1 MAFSIPTDF
10 AGAFGLLCGLLDER
24 PLDLVRLRACFL
36 SLDAY
41 AAAHPGTAWPLV
53 LVATDGTRRPLA
65 TVEDLLLHMSLD
77 LLPRN

>member
-1 MAFSIPTDF
+1 MAISVPADF
-10 AGAFGLLCGLLDER
+10 AGAFGLLCGLLNER
-24 PLDLVRLRACFL
+24 PLDLVQLRACFS

-53 LVATDGTRRPLA
+53 LVATDGTARPLA

-77 LLPRN
+77 LLPLN